1 MASSSS
7 DQDVQAGKSAGSRTV
22 LLVDDERVLLE
33 GLERALSSANVDVIA
48 ASNFEDA
55 HHYLRSGRFDVLITD
70 VRLGAFNGLQLA
82 GLARDLNPSIRILVF
97 SGFDDVVLRQES
109 EKLGATYLTKPVT
122 AKELLELIR

>member
-48 ASNFEDA
+48 ASKSPDRSNA
-55 HHYLRSGRFDVLITD
+55 SASLR
-70 VRLGAFNGLQLA
+70 
-82 GLARDLNPSIRILVF
+82 
-97 SGFDDVVLRQES
+97 
-109 EKLGATYLTKPVT
+109 
-122 AKELLELIR
+122 